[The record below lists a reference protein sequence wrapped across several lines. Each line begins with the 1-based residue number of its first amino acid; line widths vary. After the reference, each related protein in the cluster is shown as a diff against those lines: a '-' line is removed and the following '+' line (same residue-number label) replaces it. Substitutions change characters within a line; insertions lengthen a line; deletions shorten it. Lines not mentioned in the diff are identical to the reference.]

1 MAIQNKTLLKI
12 GGVIILIGLFVFS
25 VIWSLSPS
33 KEKTGGVQNGDE
45 KITIKTEKG
54 EVQTNNFYQ
63 GIVEKSGNNY
73 ALEETKD
80 FDIVYYDKDQT
91 FFITINSL
99 PAAKARDLA
108 ENALLKR
115 LGIDIGQA
123 CQLKVVIRVPYSVD
137 PQLSG
142 QDYSLSFCPNGKS
155 F

>member
-1 MAIQNKTLLKI
+1 M
-12 GGVIILIGLFVFS
+12 GGIIILGGLFVFS
-25 VIWSLSPS
+25 IIWSLNPNQ
-33 KEKTGGVQNGDE
+33 EKTDVVQKKDE

-63 GIVEKSGNNY
+63 SIVEKSGNNY

-91 FFITINSL
+91 FFITIYSQ

-108 ENALLKR
+108 ENTLLKR

-123 CQLKVVIRVPYSVD
+123 CQLKVVVRVPFSVD

>member
-12 GGVIILIGLFVFS
+12 GGVIILVGLFILSIV
-25 VIWSLSPS
+25 WSLSPGKEGTQTTQS
-33 KEKTGGVQNGDE
+33 KNE
-45 KITIKTEKG
+45 KIIIKTEKG
-54 EVQTNNFYQ
+54 GVQTNNFYQ
-63 GIVEKSGNNY
+63 SVVEKSGNNY

-80 FDIVYYDKDQT
+80 FDIVYYDKDQA

-99 PAAKARDLA
+99 PASKARDMA
-108 ENALLKR
+108 ENTLLKR

-123 CQLKVVIRVPYSVD
+123 CQLKVVVRVPFSVD

-142 QDYSLSFCPNGKS
+142 QDYFLSFCPNGNS